1 MQQSHRNEVIQIR
14 DETYEKRLELKEVLL
29 QLGDK
34 VFMGNPDSFTGSF
47 KESIGGNIVLYYDKD
62 INYWI
67 GNACASTITLN
78 EFLQKYGKV
87 NLASIFKI

>member
-1 MQQSHRNEVIQIR
+1 MHQSHRNEVIQIR
-14 DETYEKRLELKEVLL
+14 DETLKKRLELREVLL

-34 VFMGNPDSFTGSF
+34 VFIGNPDSLIGSF
-47 KESIGGNIVLYYDKD
+47 KECIGGNIVLCYNKD
-62 INYWI
+62 MNCWI
-67 GNACASTITLN
+67 GNVCVSTITLN